1 MMFYDENAEEYFNKT
16 YEELQEIFIKP
27 IDSVALMNL
36 SNLFSQTQDL
46 LGKIKEEG
54 YQIEQTNSRGTSTY
68 QINPNYRAYLSAL
81 SEMDKLQS
89 KLGLNVKSRQLLK
102 QKELELKSEE
112 DELFNDV

>member
-1 MMFYDENAEEYFNKT
+1 MLFYNTISENYFNKT
-16 YEELQEIFIKP
+16 FEELQEIFIKP

-36 SNLFSQTQDL
+36 SNLFAQTQEL
-46 LGKIKEEG
+46 MELIKNEG
-54 YQIEQTNSRGTSTY
+54 YQIQQTNSRGSTTY

-112 DELFNDV
+112 DELFNDI